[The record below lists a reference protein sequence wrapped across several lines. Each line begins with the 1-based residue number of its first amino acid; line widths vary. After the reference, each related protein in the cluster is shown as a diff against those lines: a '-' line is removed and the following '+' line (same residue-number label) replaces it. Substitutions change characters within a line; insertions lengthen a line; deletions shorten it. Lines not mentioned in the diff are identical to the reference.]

1 MRELHTREPVGR
13 TRLTVFR
20 EGPGQSW
27 ERLQNGDYV
36 LKVQGEPGF
45 EYVLPVTSVKYERR
59 AVLAKT
65 EGKK

>member
-13 TRLTVFR
+13 SRMTAFK

-36 LKVQGEPGF
+36 LKTQAEPGV
-45 EYVLPVTSVKYERR
+45 EYVLPMTSIKYERR
-59 AVLAKT
+59 AAPAKT
-65 EGKK
+65 EAKK